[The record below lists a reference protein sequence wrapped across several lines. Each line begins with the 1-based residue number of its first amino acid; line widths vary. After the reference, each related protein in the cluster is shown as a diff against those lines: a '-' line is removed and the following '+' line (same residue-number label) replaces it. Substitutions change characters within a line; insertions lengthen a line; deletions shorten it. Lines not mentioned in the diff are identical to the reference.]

1 MQELDQYT
9 ITDVALKHMSATK
22 DQRLQNSRLALR
34 QAKNDEGELQR
45 FSSFPSVNG
54 LIRAEYS
61 EDIFQ

>member
-1 MQELDQYT
+1 MQELDQYP

-45 FSSFPSVNG
+45 FAPALPPTG
-54 LIRAEYS
+54 
-61 EDIFQ
+61 

>member
-1 MQELDQYT
+1 MQELDQYA

-45 FSSFPSVNG
+45 FSSFPPVNG